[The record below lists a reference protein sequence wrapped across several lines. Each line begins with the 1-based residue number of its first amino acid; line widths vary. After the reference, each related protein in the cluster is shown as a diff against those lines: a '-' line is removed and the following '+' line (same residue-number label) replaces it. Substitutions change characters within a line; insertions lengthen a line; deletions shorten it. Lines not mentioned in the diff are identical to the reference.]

1 MKIVKVLLTI
11 HENSKSV
18 INNLM
23 KIVKVLLTIHENS
36 KSVINNP

>member
-11 HENSKSV
+11 SENSK
-18 INNLM
+18 L
-23 KIVKVLLTIHENS
+23 LLTIHENS